1 MSNSLRCRGLQH
13 TSLLCPPLSPGVGSN
28 SCPTSQWYLT
38 ISSPA
43 TPFSHCPQ
51 SFPASR
57 SFPVSWLF
65 KLDSQ
70 SIGPSVSASVF
81 PINTQGWFH
90 LRLTALIPLKTK
102 GLSRVFSRTSL
113 KALILWHSTF
123 FMVQL
128 SHLFMTTGKTIAL
141 II

>member
-1 MSNSLRCRGLQH
+1 MSNSLWCHGLQH

-28 SCPTSQWYLT
+28 SCPMSQWWYLT

-43 TPFSHCPQ
+43 TPFSHCSQ

-90 LRLTALIPLKTK
+90 LRLTGLIPLKTK
-102 GLSRVFSRTSL
+102 GLSRVFSRTTVW
-113 KALILWHSTF
+113 KHWF
-123 FMVQL
+123 FGTQL
-128 SHLFMTTGKTIAL
+128 SLWSSSHICSWLLEKP
-141 II
+141 